1 MSGNTEMST
10 QDRLYADLAAAIMA
24 AARELRAH
32 THHDPS
38 IARLSYTEVN
48 VMRYIDRN
56 PGASPS
62 AVAEGTGLQRSN
74 VSTALRALQTKGFV
88 QRTVDAADN
97 RQVVLRPTAR
107 AAKNLEAL
115 RASWAA
121 LIAERFDAA
130 GATPE
135 VEPVLRVLELLA
147 GR

>member
-1 MSGNTEMST
+1 MPGSAEMST

-32 THHDPS
+32 THRDPN
-38 IARLSYTEVN
+38 IARLSFTEVN

-74 VSTALRALQTKGFV
+74 VSTALRGLEAKGLV
-88 QRTVDAADN
+88 ERAVDAVDN
-97 RQVVLRPTAR
+97 RQVVLRPTAL
-107 AAKNLEAL
+107 AAENLEL
-115 RASWAA
+115 VRASWAA
-121 LIAERFDAA
+121 LIAERLGAA
-130 GATPE
+130 GVGADMT
-135 VEPVLRVLELLA
+135 PVLRTLDLLA